1 MRYRPLGRSGLVVS
15 VVGLGLNNVGRSMDA
30 AGTRKTLD
38 AALDAGVTLL
48 DTADCYGRHP
58 ASPRRSSARCSAP
71 TGSGSCWPPSSA
83 AT

>member
-38 AALDAGVTLL
+38 AALDGGVTLL
-48 DTADCYGRHP
+48 DTADVYGTHP
-58 ASPRRSSARCSAP
+58 GESEEILGEVLGTDRERFVL
-71 TGSGSCWPPSSA
+71 
-83 AT
+83 ATKFGG